1 MPSNNTNNS
10 SGANNSSGVAQ
21 AGHPAQ
27 TKHSSLYRTYR
38 PANFTEVIGQGH
50 IVSVLEDSI
59 KSGKVAHAYLFC
71 GGRGTGKTS
80 VARIFAKELG
90 TTDKDLYEIDAA
102 SNTSVDD
109 IRNLNES
116 VHTLPF
122 DSSYKVY
129 ILDEVHML
137 SKSAFNA
144 FLKTLEEPPK
154 HVIFILATTEMQ
166 KLPETV
172 ISRCQTFQFK
182 KPNVE
187 VLKKIAIDV
196 AKKEGIK
203 IDDES
208 GNLIA
213 LLGDGSFRDTLS
225 VLQKI
230 LSLADGTKKE
240 ISLSEVE
247 QITGAPKSVLVNNF
261 AKGIITGDAPLALS
275 QLDTVRE
282 NDGDVKLFTELVL
295 ESVRKTLLVSMSG
308 GAGASS
314 LGSVGNGGAI
324 ASGLSA
330 RVGSAGQAIKF
341 GGDAGDGG
349 AEEAE
354 NAERLILKSQ
364 SPKKIAL
371 ILERL
376 LVAHSRIGK
385 SAIPTLPLE
394 MVVAECLE

>member
-1 MPSNNTNNS
+1 MSQST
-10 SGANNSSGVAQ
+10 
-21 AGHPAQ
+21 Q
-27 TKHSSLYRTYR
+27 TTHSSLYRTYR
-38 PANFTEVIGQGH
+38 PANWGEVIGQEH
-50 IVSVLEDSI
+50 IISVLEDSI

-80 VARIFAKELG
+80 VARIFARELG

-116 VHTLPF
+116 VHTIPF
-122 DSSYKVY
+122 DSPYKVY

-182 KPNVE
+182 KPNLE
-187 VLKKIAIDV
+187 VLKKISIDI

-203 IDDES
+203 IDDEVGS
-208 GNLIA
+208 LLA

-225 VLQKI
+225 VLQKV
-230 LSLADGTKKE
+230 LSLSGEEKKE
-240 ISLSEVE
+240 ISLSEIE
-247 QITGAPKSVLVNNF
+247 QITGAPKSVVVNNF
-261 AKGIITGDAPLALS
+261 ARGIITGDAPLALA
-275 QLDTVRE
+275 QLDVVIE
-282 NDGDVKLFTELVL
+282 NGGDVKLFTELVL
-295 ESVRKTLLVSMSG
+295 ESVRKSLLLSMNS
-308 GAGASS
+308 
-314 LGSVGNGGAI
+314 GSVHSPGE
-324 ASGLSA
+324 
-330 RVGSAGQAIKF
+330 AIKF
-341 GGDAGDGG
+341 DQEKGSATD
-349 AEEAE
+349 
-354 NAERLILKSQ
+354 AERIALK

-376 LVAHSRIGK
+376 LVAHSRLGK
-385 SAIPTLPLE
+385 SAVPTLPLE

>member
-1 MPSNNTNNS
+1 MSSKTTNNS
-10 SGANNSSGVAQ
+10 RAEINGAGASATQ
-21 AGHPAQ
+21 AP
-27 TKHSSLYRTYR
+27 TVHSSLYRTYR
-38 PANFTEVIGQGH
+38 PANFSEVIGQEH
-50 IVSVLEDSI
+50 VVSVLEDSI
-59 KSGKVAHAYLFC
+59 KSGKIAHAYLFC

-80 VARIFAKELG
+80 VARIFARELG

-116 VHTLPF
+116 VHTIPF
-122 DSSYKVY
+122 DSTYKVY

-187 VLKKIAIDV
+187 TLKKIAIDI
-196 AKKEGIK
+196 AKKEGIT
-203 IDDES
+203 IDEEVGS
-208 GNLIA
+208 LIA

-225 VLQKI
+225 VLQKV
-230 LSLADGTKKE
+230 LSLSGGSSDAKGGSTKTE
-240 ISLSEVE
+240 ITLAEAE
-247 QITGAPKSVLVNNF
+247 QITGAPKSVVVNNF
-261 AKGIITGDAPLALS
+261 AKGIITGDAMLSLA
-275 QLDTVRE
+275 QLDIVRD
-282 NDGDVKLFTELVL
+282 NGGDVKLFTELVL
-295 ESVRKTLLVSMSG
+295 ESVRKTLLLSMNSG
-308 GAGASS
+308 AVRAPAE
-314 LGSVGNGGAI
+314 AI
-324 ASGLSA
+324 NFEKEK
-330 RVGSAGQAIKF
+330 GSAT
-341 GGDAGDGG
+341 D
-349 AEEAE
+349 
-354 NAERLILKSQ
+354 AERLALK
-364 SPKKIAL
+364 SPKKIAI

-376 LVAHSRIGK
+376 LIAHGRLGK

>member
-1 MPSNNTNNS
+1 MSSKTTNISS
-10 SGANNSSGVAQ
+10 SGSSIAQ
-21 AGHPAQ
+21 AG
-27 TKHSSLYRTYR
+27 TVHSSLYRTYR
-38 PANFTEVIGQGH
+38 PANFGEVIGQEH
-50 IVSVLEDSI
+50 VVSVLEDSI
-59 KSGKVAHAYLFC
+59 KSGKIAHAYLFC

-80 VARIFAKELG
+80 VARIFARELG

-116 VHTLPF
+116 VHTIPF
-122 DSSYKVY
+122 DSTYKVY

-187 VLKKIAIDV
+187 TLKKIAIDI
-196 AKKEGIK
+196 AKKEGIA
-203 IDDES
+203 IDEEVGS
-208 GNLIA
+208 LIA

-225 VLQKI
+225 VLQKV
-230 LSLADGTKKE
+230 LSLNDNSKKE
-240 ISLSEVE
+240 ITLAEAE
-247 QITGAPKSVLVNNF
+247 QITGAPKSVVVNNF
-261 AKGIITGDAPLALS
+261 AKGIITGDAVLALA
-275 QLDTVRE
+275 QLDIVRD
-282 NDGDVKLFTELVL
+282 NGGDVKLFTELVL
-295 ESVRKTLLVSMSG
+295 ESVRKTLILSMNSG
-308 GAGASS
+308 TVRMPGE
-314 LGSVGNGGAI
+314 AI
-324 ASGLSA
+324 NFEKEK
-330 RVGSAGQAIKF
+330 GSAT
-341 GGDAGDGG
+341 D
-349 AEEAE
+349 
-354 NAERLILKSQ
+354 AERLALK
-364 SPKKIAL
+364 SPKKIAI

-376 LVAHSRIGK
+376 LVAHGRLGK